1 MALAAPMAPILA
13 AARMARINRIAA
25 QAPIPAQAAVQA
37 QAAAQVPIPAQALAV
52 AQAQAVAPAR
62 QATALSFNLPPIKKT
77 SGCALPR
84 VAQPVFFHSLKGIM
98 L

>member
-37 QAAAQVPIPAQALAV
+37 QVAVQAQAQALAV
-52 AQAQAVAPAR
+52 AQAQAPAQAPAR